1 MNGSPVRSGRM
12 VVFDMD
18 NTLLQ
23 DRFIDVCAER
33 FKFTQA
39 LVLIRQID
47 KDPVSITKRIAYFL
61 KGLSKKELVET
72 LESIPLIEDSL
83 SVIEELRRRSNIIG
97 IISDSYQII
106 TQVIAEKVNADFYLA
121 NELQIELGTVTGQI
135 LIPSYFHYSEES
147 TCKHQVC
154 KTNALR
160 FITKKYGVKM
170 EDCVYVGDS
179 ANDICAVQH
188 AGLGV
193 SFCTKDET
201 LKGVANRSIEKKA
214 FGELL
219 QFIEKTN

>member
-1 MNGSPVRSGRM
+1 MINERFAGKM

-33 FKFTQA
+33 FRFTQA

-47 KDPVSITKRIAYFL
+47 KDPVSITKRIASFL
-61 KGLSKKELVET
+61 KDIPQTELLDT
-72 LESIPLIEDSL
+72 LDSIPLVEDSL
-83 SVIEELRRRSNIIG
+83 AVIKELKRRSNIIG
-97 IISDSYQII
+97 IISDSYQLI
-106 TQVIAEKVNADFYLA
+106 TQIVAEKIDADFYMA
-121 NELQIELGTVTGQI
+121 NELEIDFGQVTGQV
-135 LIPSYFHYSEES
+135 LIPSYFHYSNES

-160 FITKKYGVKM
+160 YIAKKYGM
-170 EDCVYVGDS
+170 ELEDCVYVGDS

-193 SFCTKDET
+193 SFCSNNEQ
-201 LKGVANRSIEKKA
+201 LRVVANRSIEKKG
-214 FGELL
+214 FSELL
-219 QFIEKTN
+219 EFLD

>member
-1 MNGSPVRSGRM
+1 MNGSPAKSGRM

-33 FKFTQA
+33 FKFKQA

-47 KDPVSITKRIAYFL
+47 NDPVSITKRIAYFL
-61 KGLSKKELVET
+61 RGLTKIELVET

-83 SVIEELRRRSNIIG
+83 SVIEELRRKSNIVG
-97 IISDSYQII
+97 IISDSYQLI
-106 TQVIAEKVNADFYLA
+106 TQLIAEKINADFYLA
-121 NELQIELGTVTGQI
+121 NELELELGRVTGQI

-160 FITKKYGVKM
+160 YITRRYGIRM

-179 ANDICAVQH
+179 ANDICVVQH

-193 SFCTKDET
+193 SFCTKDEA
-201 LKGVANRSIEKKA
+201 LKGVAKRSIEKKA

-219 QFIEKTN
+219 QFIE

>member
-23 DRFIDVCAER
+23 ERFIDVCAER
-33 FKFTQA
+33 FKFKQA

-47 KDPVSITKRIAYFL
+47 NDPVSITRRIACFL
-61 KGLSKKELVET
+61 KGLSKKELLET

-83 SVIEELRRRSNIIG
+83 AVIEELRRRSKIIG
-97 IISDSYQII
+97 IISDSYQLV
-106 TQVIAEKVNADFYLA
+106 TQLIAEKINADFYLA
-121 NELQIELGTVTGQI
+121 NELQIELGKVTGQI

-160 FITKKYGVKM
+160 FITKKYGLKL

-179 ANDICAVQH
+179 ASDICVVQH

-201 LKGVANRSIEKKA
+201 LKGIANRSIEKKA

-219 QFIEKTN
+219 QFIE